1 MKILEIIADI
11 FVDEDPYHGDVDLVK
26 LLNMA
31 DCDQH
36 RAYDVTTGPG
46 MTAAGSK
53 DFLKH
58 RVTEIKVYARL
69 FFFSC
74 INCIMHD
81 CNQNGAPVV
90 LDIFRYH
97 GRLKRKQDWRRQMFQ
112 IKDGVL
118 KYFKSNPVR

>member
-1 MKILEIIADI
+1 MKVLEIIADI

-36 RAYDVTTGPG
+36 HAFDATTGPG
-46 MTAAGSK
+46 MTAAGSEE
-53 DFLKH
+53 FLKH
-58 RVTEIKVYARL
+58 RVTEIKVCKIT
-69 FFFSC
+69 FFMYK
-74 INCIMHD
+74 INYKLHD
-81 CNQNGAPVV
+81 CKQNGAPVV